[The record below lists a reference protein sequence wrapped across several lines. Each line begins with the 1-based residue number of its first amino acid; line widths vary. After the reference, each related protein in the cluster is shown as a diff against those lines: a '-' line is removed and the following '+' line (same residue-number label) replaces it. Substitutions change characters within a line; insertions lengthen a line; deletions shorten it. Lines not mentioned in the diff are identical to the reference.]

1 MSKVVRVVNDDYK
14 IIVDSDANGSITLD
28 TSGDS
33 GVIQGTTIVK
43 GNLQVLGTTTTVEST
58 DVTITD
64 NTIILNNG
72 ESGAGVTL
80 GTAGVQ
86 IDRGTSGSVSVLF
99 DESSAYYFSGVS
111 STGAFTFVDNS
122 GNFVPLSLSSIN
134 SDSALYITTPNSVID
149 VSGESNYEENVYT
162 YTGGVIVDPGG
173 STAQSETYI
182 LNDDALTNAKA
193 VNDIITFRLSGSSS
207 SGISDADTSV
217 TASDFDTNA
226 VESKVVFTVDGTVI
240 GNIFS
245 NRSELYNIKI
255 QDNQITTL
263 NDDSTNQDLVLSA
276 SGAGSV
282 RIDDALIITS
292 FPFQAEDA
300 TLPNAAPPIEGVKL
314 YSDSESAGGTG
325 LYYIN
330 ESSTNDELISKNK
343 ALLYS
348 MLF

>member
-86 IDRGTSGSVSVLF
+86 IDRGLSGSVSVLF
-99 DESSAYYFSGVS
+99 DESSAFYFSGVS
-111 STGAFTFVDNS
+111 GTGAFTFVDNS
-122 GNFVPLSLSSIN
+122 GNFVPLSVSSIN
-134 SDSALYITTPNSVID
+134 SDSSLYITTPNSVID

-173 STAQSETYI
+173 SSAQSETYI

-193 VNDIITFRLSGSSS
+193 VNDIITFRLAGSVS
-207 SGISDADTSV
+207 SGINDADTSV
-217 TASDFDTNA
+217 IASDFDTNT
-226 VESKVVFTVDGTVI
+226 VESKIVFTVDGTAI

-245 NRSELYNIKI
+245 NRSEFYNIKI
-255 QDNQITTL
+255 QDSQITTL

-276 SGAGSV
+276 SGAGNV
-282 RIDDALIITS
+282 RIDDALVITS

-300 TLPNAAPPIEGVKL
+300 TLPNAVPPIEGVKL
-314 YSDSESAGGTG
+314 YSDSEAAGGTG

-330 ESSTNDELISKNK
+330 ESSTSDELISKNK